1 MRLCTEDL
9 LKAFEGVTYVMEI
22 VHVSIFPVAIKVI
35 GSNENTITFNDYY
48 TSLIH
53 CGTKVL
59 ADLIKLPHEV
69 PDLLFAQD
77 VFLAVADTVLQ
88 SEVDGGLSDAALR
101 DARSVVICLGHE
113 PCRVPSSTKAC

>member
-9 LKAFEGVTYVMEI
+9 LKAFKGVTYVMEI
-22 VHVSIFPVAIKVI
+22 IHVSIFPVAIKVV
-35 GSNENTITFNDYY
+35 GSNENTITCNDYY

-77 VFLAVADTVLQ
+77 VFLAVADTVLERKVI
-88 SEVDGGLSDAALR
+88 SGLTYSAL
-101 DARSVVICLGHE
+101 
-113 PCRVPSSTKAC
+113 